1 MSPNKNVNS
10 LNYSNEK
17 TDAKS
22 EKGFT
27 KTQKLIASVALGA
40 AMFIGGLSLVKEE
53 QQFPDGYQNIPKPEM
68 YLQATNSVIP
78 GEASVEQEPVA
89 ELKGPYVEAS
99 HSVLVPADTTE
110 QAPTVAR
117 VTEPNYTES
126 EQAAIAAPAK

>member
-1 MSPNKNVNS
+1 MQNNNIENDKST
-10 LNYSNEK
+10 K
-17 TDAKS
+17 TP

-27 KTQKLIASVALGA
+27 KRQKLIAAFMLG
-40 AMFIGGLSLVKEE
+40 MGIVIGGHNVADKVHDE
-53 QQFPDGYQNIPKPEM
+53 QRFPDGYRNIPKPEM

-78 GEASVEQEPVA
+78 GEPSAEQEPVA

-110 QAPTVAR
+110 QAPMVAR